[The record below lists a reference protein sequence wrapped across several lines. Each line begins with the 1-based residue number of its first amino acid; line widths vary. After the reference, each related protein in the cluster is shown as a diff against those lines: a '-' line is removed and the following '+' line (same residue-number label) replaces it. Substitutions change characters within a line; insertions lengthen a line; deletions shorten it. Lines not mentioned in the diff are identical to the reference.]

1 MIQPSAATQKTEVL
15 HAMEEYVIVP
25 QPDEVPPDEMRN
37 NNVTTGGH
45 DGSEI
50 NDDDSYDYCEDVF
63 SQGEP
68 FADSDDDDNSVASRS
83 FDNKDSIIISVPSG
97 LMKDLDEAHAAA
109 ALARVSDVSEQM
121 ESASVSTKD
130 TPVQEPEETD
140 DGSIQKTK
148 MDDPKPLEASK
159 SSAQAESK
167 AAEAAAAA
175 IAANNLSRASNKKRR
190 KKLKLMKKAQA
201 AANAAES
208 LAARA
213 AAMSK
218 MQQAKKIMPASTSRT
233 TSRKVANI
241 AVACARETMATYRQE
256 VLCSSLS

>member
-1 MIQPSAATQKTEVL
+1 MLQPFAATPKTEL
-15 HAMEEYVIVP
+15 LPPMEEYVIVP
-25 QPDEVPPDEMRN
+25 QPNEIRD
-37 NNVTTGGH
+37 NNVSIGGRN
-45 DGSEI
+45 GSEM
-50 NDDDSYDYCEDVF
+50 NDDDSYDYCDDAF

-83 FDNKDSIIISVPSG
+83 CDNKDSIIISVPSG

-109 ALARVSDVSEQM
+109 ALARVSDVSELID
-121 ESASVSTKD
+121 SPSVSTKD
-130 TPVQEPEETD
+130 TPVQEPEESD
-140 DGSIQKTK
+140 DVSIQKTIA
-148 MDDPKPLEASK
+148 DNTKPLEAST
-159 SSAQAESK
+159 SDAR
-167 AAEAAAAA
+167 AEAKATAEDA

-201 AANAAES
+201 AANAAEA
-208 LAARA
+208 LATRT

-218 MQQAKKIMPASTSRT
+218 MHHPKKIIPATTSRT

-241 AVACARETMATYRQE
+241 AVACARETMASYRQE

>member
-1 MIQPSAATQKTEVL
+1 
-15 HAMEEYVIVP
+15 MEEYVIVP
-25 QPDEVPPDEMRN
+25 QPDEIHN
-37 NNVTTGGH
+37 NASIGGH
-45 DGSEI
+45 DDSEI
-50 NDDDSYDYCEDVF
+50 NDDDSYDYCEDAF

-68 FADSDDDDNSVASRS
+68 FADNDDDDNSVTSRS
-83 FDNKDSIIISVPSG
+83 CDNKDSIIISVPSG

-109 ALARVSDVSEQM
+109 ELARGSHGSELI

-130 TPVQEPEETD
+130 TPVQEPEE
-140 DGSIQKTK
+140 SLVVSNEKTII
-148 MDDPKPLEASK
+148 DDPKPLEAPK
-159 SSAQAESK
+159 SNARAESQA
-167 AAEAAAAA
+167 AAEAAA

-201 AANAAES
+201 AANAAET
-208 LAARA
+208 LAART

-218 MQQAKKIMPASTSRT
+218 LHQTKKIIPASSSRT

>member
-1 MIQPSAATQKTEVL
+1 MIKRCAATQNTEMHPSL
-15 HAMEEYVIVP
+15 EEYVIVP
-25 QPDEVPPDEMRN
+25 QPDEIGN
-37 NNVTTGGH
+37 NNASSGGH
-45 DGSEI
+45 DESEI

-63 SQGEP
+63 SQGEQ
-68 FADSDDDDNSVASRS
+68 FADSDDDDDSVASRLC
-83 FDNKDSIIISVPSG
+83 DNKDSIIISVPSG

-109 ALARVSDVSEQM
+109 ALARVSDVSEM
-121 ESASVSTKD
+121 VESASVSTKD
-130 TPVQEPEETD
+130 TPVQEPEESD
-140 DGSIQKTK
+140 DASIQKTS
-148 MDDPKPLEASK
+148 MDDTRPSEAPKTNE
-159 SSAQAESK
+159 QADSK
-167 AAEAAAAA
+167 AAAAAAA

-201 AANAAES
+201 AANAAEA
-208 LAARA
+208 LAART

-218 MQQAKKIMPASTSRT
+218 IHQAKKIIPASTSRT